1 MIVGIG
7 VDLVEMERIE
17 RLVAEYGE
25 KFAARVLTQGEMDAY
40 RLSSRPIAYLASRF
54 AAKEALSKALG
65 TGLRHPVTLHSI
77 SVVSDGIGR
86 PELRFHAELP
96 SYLELR
102 GVGQAHLS
110 LAHEHGMACAMVV
123 LESTR

>member
-7 VDLVEMERIE
+7 VDLVEMQRVE
-17 RLVAEYGE
+17 RLVVEYGE
-25 KFAARVLTQGEMDAY
+25 RFAARVLTQREIDAY
-40 RLSSRPIAYLASRF
+40 RHSSRPIAYLASRF

-65 TGLRHPVTLHSI
+65 TGLRHPVTLHAI
-77 SVVSDGIGR
+77 SVVSDEIGR

-96 SYLELR
+96 AYLQRR

-123 LESTR
+123 LESTQ